1 MYVIIHGDLDVII
14 HGQLDVIIHG
24 DLDVII
30 HGLVMVL
37 PLYIY
42 GTIEIDI
49 IK

>member
-1 MYVIIHGDLDVII
+1 MGYDH
-14 HGQLDVIIHG
+14 
-24 DLDVII
+24 LDVII

-49 IK
+49 TKLAMVT